1 VFRDTVAFP
10 DTDAVVKNFV
20 FGVAN
25 DVSTTFLKEPYD
37 GVLGMGFAQR
47 ACKSLNHSS
56 IEFQLNST

>member
-1 VFRDTVAFP
+1 VFRDTVALP
-10 DTDAVVKNFV
+10 DTDAVVKELV

-25 DVSTTFLKEPYD
+25 DVSATLLKKPYD

-56 IEFQLNST
+56 MEFQLNST